1 MQIASFTLS
10 AEPPQTHSALKIE
23 QAFNE
28 IWAAEFRRL
37 LFNVKVSLL
46 ITKLLLLFYGR
57 VFVRFLPDTSLQ
69 NAAKRTSVA
78 HNL

>member
-46 ITKLLLLFYGR
+46 ITKLLLLFCGR
-57 VFVRFLPDTSLQ
+57 VFAPFPSGHVPP
-69 NAAKRTSVA
+69 KRCKKDQCGA
-78 HNL
+78 